1 MKRNLR
7 LRLLSY
13 GVIAYMML
21 AFAWWSILLFIK
33 NRDAFYAKRDMLRI
47 GMVAE
52 GIISNNEEFQEQP
65 VYRELFRQYRA
76 QEWMILGE
84 AAVFMISLVIGV
96 WLINRGY
103 HKEMLAAQQ
112 RRNFLLSITHELKS
126 PISSI
131 RLVLETLQKRQ
142 LAAPQVDK
150 LTGNA
155 LRETERLNTLV
166 NDLLLSAKLESAYQ
180 PHREPIDL
188 GELLENLI
196 EQLESKYPQ
205 ARFSFRQENDISY
218 ISGDKLGLTSVALN
232 LLENAVKYSGDE
244 AFIDVTLRQDHGK
257 VQFEV
262 ADRGIGIDDKEK
274 SRIFQKFY
282 RVGSE
287 DTRKTKG
294 TGLGLYIVDQIIRA
308 HNGSISVRDNYPRGT
323 VFHIEL
329 PVAGAGKD
337 ITVATPTTGEI
348 QKG

>member
-33 NRDAFYAKRDMLRI
+33 NRDAFYAKRDLLRI

-52 GIISNNEEFQEQP
+52 GLVSNNEEFQEQP
-65 VYRELFRQYRA
+65 VYRELYRQYQS

-103 HKEMLAAQQ
+103 HKEMMAAQQ

-126 PISSI
+126 PIASI

-142 LAAPQVDK
+142 LAPQQFNK
-150 LTGNA
+150 LTDNA
-155 LRETERLNTLV
+155 LMETERLNTLV

-180 PHREPIDL
+180 PHAEPIDL
-188 GELLENLI
+188 GELLEDLI
-196 EQLESKYPQ
+196 QQLESKYPRVQ
-205 ARFSFRQENDISY
+205 FSFRQENDISY

-232 LLENAVKYSGDE
+232 LLENAVKYSGNE
-244 AFIDVTLRQDHGK
+244 AVIEVSIRQEGGK
-257 VQFEV
+257 VQFDV
-262 ADRGIGIDDKEK
+262 ADRGIGIEDKEK
-274 SRIFQKFY
+274 GRIFQKFY

-308 HNGSISVRDNYPRGT
+308 HNGTIVVKDNQPRGT
-323 VFHIEL
+323 VFHVEL
-329 PVAGAGKD
+329 PVAGAD
-337 ITVATPTTGEI
+337 QSPTLATEASGEI
-348 QKG
+348 PQD